1 METKESVLQRVFGYS
16 AFRGGQEALIDA
28 QLRGQDAFGI
38 MPTGKSLCYQI
49 PALLLEGVTLVI
61 SPLISLM
68 RDQVM
73 ALKNAGVAAAYINS
87 SLTPAQIRLVY
98 RNIRSGMYKIIYV
111 APERLL
117 TDGFLEAIQTRKVSL
132 VTVDEAHC
140 ISQWGQ
146 DFRPSYLK
154 IVDFLNILTPRPVVS
169 AFTATATEAVR
180 QDIAQILQLRDPLR
194 VVTGFDRP
202 NLRFEVRR
210 PKQKLPALIELV
222 QQRRDKAG
230 IVYCATRKAVEEVC
244 ENLQLNGI
252 AATRYHAGLPDEERR
267 DNQEDFLYDRKTV
280 MVATNAF
287 GMGIDKSN
295 VSYVIHYNMPQSLE
309 SYYQEAGRAGRDGAK
324 AECILLYAPGDVQT
338 AKYLIQHPALSGELS
353 QEELEQKQR
362 LDLERLDVMVNYCKT
377 QSCLR
382 GYILDYFGQE
392 HESFCGNCSNCS
404 TETEER
410 DITDQARMILSCV
423 QRMSAKLG
431 YSLGLTSVVRTL
443 LGSRDKRL
451 LQLGLDKLG
460 SYGMLR
466 KLGKDDLRAMAESL
480 ESQGYLET
488 DPVHGGVS
496 LTQKAQGVL
505 FEGKTVSMRLPKAEA
520 SAPVSSPVGGEQS
533 PDLLAMLKR
542 LRRKASPPT
551 SFSPMQPW
559 RTWPARP
566 RRLWRPSPR
575 STAWA
580 ASRSSGSER
589 SLWMPSQTISR
600 STAGNRCLERP
611 KQHCKAGKSRS
622 AVLFFGLFACLRF
635 LCSQPIH
642 FFFRLISG
650 FPYKI
655 NFNN

>member
-28 QLRGQDAFGI
+28 QLRGRDAFGI
-38 MPTGKSLCYQI
+38 MPTGGGKSLCYQI

-117 TDGFLEAIQTRKVSL
+117 TDGFLEAIQARKVSL

-210 PKQKLPALIELV
+210 PKQKLPALIDLV

-309 SYYQEAGRAGRDGAK
+309 SYYQEAGRAGRDGAE

-362 LDLERLDVMVNYCKT
+362 QDLERLDVMVNYCKT

-404 TETEER
+404 TELEER

-542 LRRKASPPT
+542 LRWKIAMQESVPAYIIFSNATLEDMARKAPT
-551 SFSPMQPW
+551 TLDAF
-559 RTWPARP
+559 AKVNGV
-566 RRLWRPSPR
+566 
-575 STAWA
+575 
-580 ASRSSGSER
+580 GSVKVKR
-589 SLWMPSQTISR
+589 
-600 STAGNRCLERP
+600 
-611 KQHCKAGKSRS
+611 
-622 AVLFFGLFACLRF
+622 FGEVFVDAIADYL
-635 LCSQPIH
+635 QEH
-642 FFFRLISG
+642 G
-650 FPYKI
+650 G
-655 NFNN
+655 

>member
-1 METKESVLQRVFGYS
+1 METKESILQRVFGYS
-16 AFRGGQEALIDA
+16 AFRGGQEALINA
-28 QLRGQDAFGI
+28 QLQGRDAFGI
-38 MPTGKSLCYQI
+38 MPTGGGKSLCYQI

-98 RNIRSGMYKIIYV
+98 RNIQSGMYKIIYV

-117 TDGFLEAIQTRKVSL
+117 TDGFLEAIQARKVSL

-169 AFTATATEAVR
+169 AFTATATETVR

-202 NLRFEVRR
+202 NLRFEVQR
-210 PKQKLPALIELV
+210 PKQKLPALIDLV

-309 SYYQEAGRAGRDGAK
+309 SYYQEAGRAGRDGAE

-377 QSCLR
+377 QECLR

-466 KLGKDDLRAMAESL
+466 KLGKDDLRAMAENL

-488 DPVHGGVS
+488 DPVHGGIS

-520 SAPVSSPVGGEQS
+520 SAPVSSPIGGGQD
-533 PDLLAMLKR
+533 PNLLAMLKR
-542 LRRKASPPT
+542 LRWKIAMQESVPAYIIFSNATLEDMARKAPT
-551 SFSPMQPW
+551 TLEAF
-559 RTWPARP
+559 AKVNGV
-566 RRLWRPSPR
+566 
-575 STAWA
+575 
-580 ASRSSGSER
+580 GSVKVKR
-589 SLWMPSQTISR
+589 
-600 STAGNRCLERP
+600 
-611 KQHCKAGKSRS
+611 
-622 AVLFFGLFACLRF
+622 FGEVFVDAIADYL
-635 LCSQPIH
+635 QEH
-642 FFFRLISG
+642 G
-650 FPYKI
+650 G
-655 NFNN
+655 

>member
-28 QLRGQDAFGI
+28 QLRGRDAFGI
-38 MPTGKSLCYQI
+38 MPTGGGKSLCYQI

-117 TDGFLEAIQTRKVSL
+117 TDGFLEAIQARKVSL

-287 GMGIDKSN
+287 GMGIDKST

-309 SYYQEAGRAGRDGAK
+309 SYYQEAGRAGRDGAE

-362 LDLERLDVMVNYCKT
+362 QDLERLDVMVNYCKT

-404 TETEER
+404 TELEER

-542 LRRKASPPT
+542 LRWKIAMQESVPAYIIFSNATLEDMARKAPT
-551 SFSPMQPW
+551 TLEAF
-559 RTWPARP
+559 AKVNGV
-566 RRLWRPSPR
+566 
-575 STAWA
+575 
-580 ASRSSGSER
+580 GSVKVKR
-589 SLWMPSQTISR
+589 
-600 STAGNRCLERP
+600 
-611 KQHCKAGKSRS
+611 
-622 AVLFFGLFACLRF
+622 FGEVFVDAIADYL
-635 LCSQPIH
+635 QEH
-642 FFFRLISG
+642 G
-650 FPYKI
+650 G
-655 NFNN
+655 

>member
-1 METKESVLQRVFGYS
+1 METKESILQRVVGYS

-28 QLRGQDAFGI
+28 QLQGRDAFGI
-38 MPTGKSLCYQI
+38 MPTGGGKSLCYQI

-98 RNIRSGMYKIIYV
+98 RNIQSGMYKIIYV

-117 TDGFLEAIQTRKVSL
+117 TDGFLEAIQARKVSL

-169 AFTATATEAVR
+169 AFTATATETVR

-202 NLRFEVRR
+202 NLRFEVQR
-210 PKQKLPALIELV
+210 PKQKLPALIDLV

-309 SYYQEAGRAGRDGAK
+309 SYYQEAGRAGRDGAE

-377 QSCLR
+377 QECLR

-466 KLGKDDLRAMAESL
+466 KLGKDDLRAMAENL

-488 DPVHGGVS
+488 DPVHGGIS

-520 SAPVSSPVGGEQS
+520 SAPVSSPIGGGQD
-533 PDLLAMLKR
+533 PNLLAMLKR
-542 LRRKASPPT
+542 LRWKIAMQESVPAYIIFSNATLEDMARKAPT
-551 SFSPMQPW
+551 TLEAF
-559 RTWPARP
+559 AKVNGV
-566 RRLWRPSPR
+566 
-575 STAWA
+575 
-580 ASRSSGSER
+580 GSVKVKR
-589 SLWMPSQTISR
+589 
-600 STAGNRCLERP
+600 
-611 KQHCKAGKSRS
+611 
-622 AVLFFGLFACLRF
+622 FGEVFVDAIADYL
-635 LCSQPIH
+635 QEH
-642 FFFRLISG
+642 G
-650 FPYKI
+650 G
-655 NFNN
+655 

>member
-1 METKESVLQRVFGYS
+1 METKESILQRVFGYS

-28 QLRGQDAFGI
+28 QLQGRDAFGI
-38 MPTGKSLCYQI
+38 MPTGGGKSLCYQI

-98 RNIRSGMYKIIYV
+98 RNIQSGMYKIIYV

-117 TDGFLEAIQTRKVSL
+117 TDGFLEAIQARKVSL

-169 AFTATATEAVR
+169 AFTATATETVR

-210 PKQKLPALIELV
+210 PKQKLPALIDLV

-309 SYYQEAGRAGRDGAK
+309 SYYQEAGRAGRDGAE

-362 LDLERLDVMVNYCKT
+362 QDLERLDVMVNYCKT
-377 QSCLR
+377 QECLR

-466 KLGKDDLRAMAESL
+466 KLGKDGLRAMAENL

-520 SAPVSSPVGGEQS
+520 SAPVSSPIGGGQD
-533 PDLLAMLKR
+533 PNLLAMLKR
-542 LRRKASPPT
+542 LRWKIAMQESVPAYIIFSNATLEDMARKAPT
-551 SFSPMQPW
+551 TLEAF
-559 RTWPARP
+559 AKVNGV
-566 RRLWRPSPR
+566 
-575 STAWA
+575 
-580 ASRSSGSER
+580 GSVKVKR
-589 SLWMPSQTISR
+589 
-600 STAGNRCLERP
+600 
-611 KQHCKAGKSRS
+611 
-622 AVLFFGLFACLRF
+622 FGEVFVDAIADYL
-635 LCSQPIH
+635 QEH
-642 FFFRLISG
+642 G
-650 FPYKI
+650 G
-655 NFNN
+655 

>member
-1 METKESVLQRVFGYS
+1 METKESILQRVFGYS

-28 QLRGQDAFGI
+28 QLQGRDAFGI
-38 MPTGKSLCYQI
+38 MPTGGGKSLCYQI

-98 RNIRSGMYKIIYV
+98 RNIQSGMYKIIYV

-117 TDGFLEAIQTRKVSL
+117 TDGFLEAIQARKVSL

-169 AFTATATEAVR
+169 AFTATATETVR

-202 NLRFEVRR
+202 NLRFEVQR
-210 PKQKLPALIELV
+210 PKQKLPALIDLV

-309 SYYQEAGRAGRDGAK
+309 SYYQEAGRAGRDSAE

-377 QSCLR
+377 QECLR

-466 KLGKDDLRAMAESL
+466 KLGKDDLRAMAENL

-488 DPVHGGVS
+488 DPVHGGIS

-520 SAPVSSPVGGEQS
+520 SAPVSSPIGGGQD
-533 PDLLAMLKR
+533 PNLLAMLKR
-542 LRRKASPPT
+542 LRWKIAMQESVPAYIIFSNATLEDMARKAPT
-551 SFSPMQPW
+551 TLEAF
-559 RTWPARP
+559 AKVNGV
-566 RRLWRPSPR
+566 
-575 STAWA
+575 
-580 ASRSSGSER
+580 GSVKVKR
-589 SLWMPSQTISR
+589 
-600 STAGNRCLERP
+600 
-611 KQHCKAGKSRS
+611 
-622 AVLFFGLFACLRF
+622 FGEVFVDAIADYL
-635 LCSQPIH
+635 QEH
-642 FFFRLISG
+642 G
-650 FPYKI
+650 G
-655 NFNN
+655 

>member
-1 METKESVLQRVFGYS
+1 METKESILQRVFGYS

-28 QLRGQDAFGI
+28 QLQGRDAFGI
-38 MPTGKSLCYQI
+38 MPTGGGKSLCYQI

-98 RNIRSGMYKIIYV
+98 RNIQSGMYKIIYV

-117 TDGFLEAIQTRKVSL
+117 TDGFLEAIQARKVSL

-169 AFTATATEAVR
+169 AFTATATETVR

-202 NLRFEVRR
+202 NLRFEVQR
-210 PKQKLPALIELV
+210 PKQKLPALIDLV

-267 DNQEDFLYDRKTV
+267 DNQEDFLYDRETV

-309 SYYQEAGRAGRDGAK
+309 SYYQEAGRAGRDGAE

-338 AKYLIQHPALSGELS
+338 AKYLIQHPALSGELF

-377 QSCLR
+377 QECLR
-382 GYILDYFGQE
+382 GYILNYFGQE

-431 YSLGLTSVVRTL
+431 YSLGITSVVRTL

-466 KLGKDDLRAMAESL
+466 KLGKDDLRAMAENL

-488 DPVHGGVS
+488 DPVHGGIS

-520 SAPVSSPVGGEQS
+520 SAPVSSPIGGGQD
-533 PDLLAMLKR
+533 PNLLAMLKR
-542 LRRKASPPT
+542 LRRKIAMQESVPAYIIFSNATLEDMARKAPT
-551 SFSPMQPW
+551 TLEAF
-559 RTWPARP
+559 AKVNGV
-566 RRLWRPSPR
+566 
-575 STAWA
+575 
-580 ASRSSGSER
+580 GSVKVKR
-589 SLWMPSQTISR
+589 
-600 STAGNRCLERP
+600 
-611 KQHCKAGKSRS
+611 
-622 AVLFFGLFACLRF
+622 FGEVFVDAIADYL
-635 LCSQPIH
+635 QEH
-642 FFFRLISG
+642 G
-650 FPYKI
+650 G
-655 NFNN
+655 

>member
-1 METKESVLQRVFGYS
+1 MTGDIHAILKSVYGYS
-16 AFRGGQEALIDA
+16 AFREGQEDVIGAILDGRDV
-28 QLRGQDAFGI
+28 LGV
-38 MPTGKSLCYQI
+38 MPTGAGKSLCYQI

-98 RNIRSGMYKIIYV
+98 RNIQSGMYKIIYV

-117 TDGFLEAIQTRKVSL
+117 TDGFLEAIQARKVSL

-169 AFTATATEAVR
+169 AFTATATETVR

-210 PKQKLPALIELV
+210 PKQKLPALIDLV

-309 SYYQEAGRAGRDGAK
+309 SYYQEAGRAGRDGAE

-377 QSCLR
+377 QECLR

-466 KLGKDDLRAMAESL
+466 KLGKDDLRAMAENL

-488 DPVHGGVS
+488 DPVHGGIS

-520 SAPVSSPVGGEQS
+520 SAPVSSPIGGGQD
-533 PDLLAMLKR
+533 PNLLAMLKR
-542 LRRKASPPT
+542 LRWKIAMQESVPAYIIFSNATLEDMARKAPT
-551 SFSPMQPW
+551 TLEAF
-559 RTWPARP
+559 AKVNGV
-566 RRLWRPSPR
+566 
-575 STAWA
+575 
-580 ASRSSGSER
+580 GSVKVKR
-589 SLWMPSQTISR
+589 
-600 STAGNRCLERP
+600 
-611 KQHCKAGKSRS
+611 
-622 AVLFFGLFACLRF
+622 FGEVFVDAIADYL
-635 LCSQPIH
+635 QEH
-642 FFFRLISG
+642 G
-650 FPYKI
+650 G
-655 NFNN
+655 

>member
-1 METKESVLQRVFGYS
+1 METKESILQRVFGYS

-28 QLRGQDAFGI
+28 QLQGRDAFGI
-38 MPTGKSLCYQI
+38 MPTGGGKSLCYQI

-98 RNIRSGMYKIIYV
+98 RNIQSGMYKIIYV

-117 TDGFLEAIQTRKVSL
+117 TDGFLEAIQARKVSL

-154 IVDFLNILTPRPVVS
+154 IVDFLNIFTPRPVVS
-169 AFTATATEAVR
+169 AFTATATETVR

-202 NLRFEVRR
+202 NLRFEVQR
-210 PKQKLPALIELV
+210 PKQKLPALIDLV

-309 SYYQEAGRAGRDGAK
+309 SYYQEAGRAGRDGAE

-377 QSCLR
+377 QECLR

-466 KLGKDDLRAMAESL
+466 KLGKDDLRAMAENL

-488 DPVHGGVS
+488 DPVHGGIS

-520 SAPVSSPVGGEQS
+520 SAPVSSPIGGGQD
-533 PDLLAMLKR
+533 PNLLAMLKR
-542 LRRKASPPT
+542 LRWKIAMQESVPAYIIFSNATLEDMARKAPT
-551 SFSPMQPW
+551 TLEAF
-559 RTWPARP
+559 AKVNGV
-566 RRLWRPSPR
+566 
-575 STAWA
+575 
-580 ASRSSGSER
+580 GSVKVKR
-589 SLWMPSQTISR
+589 
-600 STAGNRCLERP
+600 
-611 KQHCKAGKSRS
+611 
-622 AVLFFGLFACLRF
+622 FGEVFVDAIADYL
-635 LCSQPIH
+635 QEH
-642 FFFRLISG
+642 G
-650 FPYKI
+650 G
-655 NFNN
+655 

>member
-1 METKESVLQRVFGYS
+1 METKESILQRVFGYS

-28 QLRGQDAFGI
+28 QLQGRDAFGI
-38 MPTGKSLCYQI
+38 MPTGGGKSLCYQI

-98 RNIRSGMYKIIYV
+98 RNIQSGMYKIIYV

-117 TDGFLEAIQTRKVSL
+117 TDGFLEAIQARKVSL

-169 AFTATATEAVR
+169 AFTATATETVR
-180 QDIAQILQLRDPLR
+180 QDIAQILQLRNPLR

-202 NLRFEVRR
+202 NLRFEVQR
-210 PKQKLPALIELV
+210 PKQKLSALIELV

-244 ENLQLNGI
+244 HNLQLNGV

-267 DNQEDFLYDRKTV
+267 GNQEDFLYDRKTV

-309 SYYQEAGRAGRDGAK
+309 SYYQEAGRAGRDGAQ

-353 QEELEQKQR
+353 QEDLEQKQR

-377 QSCLR
+377 QECLR
-382 GYILDYFGQE
+382 GYILDYFGQD
-392 HESFCGNCSNCS
+392 HESFCGNCSNCR
-404 TETEER
+404 TDMEER
-410 DITDQARMILSCV
+410 DITDQARIILSCV
-423 QRMSAKLG
+423 QRMNAKLG

-443 LGSRDKRL
+443 LGSRDRRL
-451 LQLGLDKLG
+451 LQLGLDRLS

-466 KLGKDDLRAMAESL
+466 KLGKDDLRAMADSL
-480 ESQGYLET
+480 ESQGYLT
-488 DPVHGGVS
+488 ADPVHGGIS
-496 LTQKAQGVL
+496 LTDQAQAVL
-505 FEGKTVSMRLPKAEA
+505 FEGKTVSMRLPRAETA
-520 SAPVSSPVGGEQS
+520 APAVPSGGGQD
-533 PDLLAMLKR
+533 PNLLAMLKR
-542 LRRKASPPT
+542 LRWKIAMQESVPAYIIFTNATLEDMARKAPT
-551 SFSPMQPW
+551 TLEAFAKVNGVGSVKVQRFGETFVDAITDYLQEHGD
-559 RTWPARP
+559 RP
-566 RRLWRPSPR
+566 
-575 STAWA
+575 
-580 ASRSSGSER
+580 
-589 SLWMPSQTISR
+589 
-600 STAGNRCLERP
+600 
-611 KQHCKAGKSRS
+611 
-622 AVLFFGLFACLRF
+622 
-635 LCSQPIH
+635 
-642 FFFRLISG
+642 
-650 FPYKI
+650 
-655 NFNN
+655 

>member
-1 METKESVLQRVFGYS
+1 METKESILQRVFGYS

-28 QLRGQDAFGI
+28 QLQGRDAFGI
-38 MPTGKSLCYQI
+38 MPTGGGKSLCYQI

-98 RNIRSGMYKIIYV
+98 RNIQSGMYKIIYV

-117 TDGFLEAIQTRKVSL
+117 TDGFLEAIQARKVSL

-169 AFTATATEAVR
+169 AFTATATETVR

-202 NLRFEVRR
+202 NLRFEVQR
-210 PKQKLPALIELV
+210 PKQKLPALIDLV

-309 SYYQEAGRAGRDGAK
+309 SYYQEAGRAGRDGAE

-377 QSCLR
+377 QECLR

-466 KLGKDDLRAMAESL
+466 KLGKDDLRAMAENL

-488 DPVHGGVS
+488 DPVHGGIS

-520 SAPVSSPVGGEQS
+520 SAPVSSPIGGGQN
-533 PDLLAMLKR
+533 PNLLAMLKR
-542 LRRKASPPT
+542 LRWKIAMQESVPAYIIFSNATLEDMARKAPT
-551 SFSPMQPW
+551 TLEAF
-559 RTWPARP
+559 AKVNGV
-566 RRLWRPSPR
+566 
-575 STAWA
+575 
-580 ASRSSGSER
+580 GSVKVKR
-589 SLWMPSQTISR
+589 
-600 STAGNRCLERP
+600 
-611 KQHCKAGKSRS
+611 
-622 AVLFFGLFACLRF
+622 FGEVFVDAIADYL
-635 LCSQPIH
+635 QEH
-642 FFFRLISG
+642 G
-650 FPYKI
+650 G
-655 NFNN
+655 

>member
-1 METKESVLQRVFGYS
+1 METKESILQRVFGYS

-28 QLRGQDAFGI
+28 QLQGRDAFGI
-38 MPTGKSLCYQI
+38 MPTGGGKSLCYQI

-68 RDQVM
+68 RDQVI

-98 RNIRSGMYKIIYV
+98 RNIQSGMYKIIYV

-117 TDGFLEAIQTRKVSL
+117 TDGFLEAIQARKVSL

-169 AFTATATEAVR
+169 AFTATATETVR

-210 PKQKLPALIELV
+210 PKQKLPALIDLV

-309 SYYQEAGRAGRDGAK
+309 SYYQEAGRAGRDGAE

-377 QSCLR
+377 QECLR

-466 KLGKDDLRAMAESL
+466 KLGKDDLRAMAENL

-488 DPVHGGVS
+488 DPVHGGIS

-520 SAPVSSPVGGEQS
+520 SAPVSSPIGGGQD
-533 PDLLAMLKR
+533 PNLLAMLKR
-542 LRRKASPPT
+542 LRWKIAMQESVPAYIIFSNATLEDMARKAPT
-551 SFSPMQPW
+551 TLEAF
-559 RTWPARP
+559 AKVNGV
-566 RRLWRPSPR
+566 
-575 STAWA
+575 
-580 ASRSSGSER
+580 GSVKVKR
-589 SLWMPSQTISR
+589 
-600 STAGNRCLERP
+600 
-611 KQHCKAGKSRS
+611 
-622 AVLFFGLFACLRF
+622 FGEVFVDAIADYL
-635 LCSQPIH
+635 QEH
-642 FFFRLISG
+642 G
-650 FPYKI
+650 G
-655 NFNN
+655 

>member
-1 METKESVLQRVFGYS
+1 METKESILQRVFGYS

-28 QLRGQDAFGI
+28 QLQGRDAFGI
-38 MPTGKSLCYQI
+38 MPTGGGKSLCYQI

-98 RNIRSGMYKIIYV
+98 RNIQSGMYKIIYV

-154 IVDFLNILTPRPVVS
+154 IVDFLNILIPRPVVS
-169 AFTATATEAVR
+169 AFTATATETVR

-202 NLRFEVRR
+202 NLRFEVQR
-210 PKQKLPALIELV
+210 PKQKLPALIDLV

-309 SYYQEAGRAGRDGAK
+309 SYYQEAGRAGRDGAE

-377 QSCLR
+377 QECLR

-466 KLGKDDLRAMAESL
+466 KLGKDDLRAMAENL

-520 SAPVSSPVGGEQS
+520 SAPVSSPIGGGQD
-533 PDLLAMLKR
+533 PNLLAMLKR
-542 LRRKASPPT
+542 LRWKIAMQESVPAYIIFSNATLEDMARKAPT
-551 SFSPMQPW
+551 TLEAF
-559 RTWPARP
+559 AKVNGV
-566 RRLWRPSPR
+566 
-575 STAWA
+575 
-580 ASRSSGSER
+580 GSVKVKR
-589 SLWMPSQTISR
+589 
-600 STAGNRCLERP
+600 
-611 KQHCKAGKSRS
+611 
-622 AVLFFGLFACLRF
+622 FGEVFVDAIADYL
-635 LCSQPIH
+635 QEH
-642 FFFRLISG
+642 G
-650 FPYKI
+650 G
-655 NFNN
+655 

>member
-1 METKESVLQRVFGYS
+1 METKESILQRVFGYS

-28 QLRGQDAFGI
+28 QLQGRDAFGI
-38 MPTGKSLCYQI
+38 MPTGGGKSLCYQI

-117 TDGFLEAIQTRKVSL
+117 TDGFLEAIQARKVSL

-154 IVDFLNILTPRPVVS
+154 IVDFLNILIPRPVVS
-169 AFTATATEAVR
+169 AFTATATETVR

-210 PKQKLPALIELV
+210 PKQKLPALIDLV

-309 SYYQEAGRAGRDGAK
+309 SYYQEAGRAGRDGAE

-466 KLGKDDLRAMAESL
+466 KLGKDNLRAMAENL

-520 SAPVSSPVGGEQS
+520 SAPVSSPFGGGQD
-533 PDLLAMLKR
+533 PNLLAMLKR
-542 LRRKASPPT
+542 LRWKIAMQESVPAYIIFSNATLEDMARKAPT
-551 SFSPMQPW
+551 TLEAF
-559 RTWPARP
+559 AKVNGV
-566 RRLWRPSPR
+566 
-575 STAWA
+575 
-580 ASRSSGSER
+580 GSVKVKR
-589 SLWMPSQTISR
+589 
-600 STAGNRCLERP
+600 
-611 KQHCKAGKSRS
+611 
-622 AVLFFGLFACLRF
+622 FGEVFVDAIADYL
-635 LCSQPIH
+635 QEH
-642 FFFRLISG
+642 G
-650 FPYKI
+650 G
-655 NFNN
+655 

>member
-38 MPTGKSLCYQI
+38 MPTGGGKSLCYQI

-252 AATRYHAGLPDEERR
+252 TATRYHAGLPDEERR

-309 SYYQEAGRAGRDGAK
+309 SYYQEAGRAGRDGAG

-362 LDLERLDVMVNYCKT
+362 QDLERLDVMVNYCKT

-404 TETEER
+404 AELEER

-466 KLGKDDLRAMAESL
+466 KLGKDDLRAMTESL

-542 LRRKASPPT
+542 LRWKIAMQESVPAYIIFSNATLEDMARKAPT
-551 SFSPMQPW
+551 TLEAF
-559 RTWPARP
+559 AKVNGV
-566 RRLWRPSPR
+566 
-575 STAWA
+575 
-580 ASRSSGSER
+580 GSVKVKR
-589 SLWMPSQTISR
+589 
-600 STAGNRCLERP
+600 
-611 KQHCKAGKSRS
+611 
-622 AVLFFGLFACLRF
+622 FGEVFVDAIADYL
-635 LCSQPIH
+635 QEH
-642 FFFRLISG
+642 G
-650 FPYKI
+650 G
-655 NFNN
+655 

>member
-28 QLRGQDAFGI
+28 QLRGRDAFGI
-38 MPTGKSLCYQI
+38 MPTGGGKSLCYQI

-117 TDGFLEAIQTRKVSL
+117 TDGFLEAIQARKVSL

-309 SYYQEAGRAGRDGAK
+309 SYYQEAGRAGRDGAE

-362 LDLERLDVMVNYCKT
+362 QDLERLDVMVNYCKT

-404 TETEER
+404 TELEER

-542 LRRKASPPT
+542 LRWKIAMQESVPAYIIFSNATLEDMARKAPT
-551 SFSPMQPW
+551 TLEAF
-559 RTWPARP
+559 AKVNGV
-566 RRLWRPSPR
+566 
-575 STAWA
+575 
-580 ASRSSGSER
+580 GSVKVKR
-589 SLWMPSQTISR
+589 
-600 STAGNRCLERP
+600 
-611 KQHCKAGKSRS
+611 
-622 AVLFFGLFACLRF
+622 FGEVFVDAIADYL
-635 LCSQPIH
+635 QEH
-642 FFFRLISG
+642 G
-650 FPYKI
+650 G
-655 NFNN
+655 

>member
-1 METKESVLQRVFGYS
+1 METKESILQRVFGYS

-28 QLRGQDAFGI
+28 QLQGRDAFGI
-38 MPTGKSLCYQI
+38 MPTGGGKSLCYQI

-98 RNIRSGMYKIIYV
+98 RNIQSGMYKIIYV

-117 TDGFLEAIQTRKVSL
+117 TDGFLEAIQARKVSL

-169 AFTATATEAVR
+169 AFTATATETVR

-210 PKQKLPALIELV
+210 PKQKLPALIDLV

-309 SYYQEAGRAGRDGAK
+309 SYYQEAGRAGRDGAE

-377 QSCLR
+377 QECLR

-466 KLGKDDLRAMAESL
+466 KLGKDDLRAMAENL

-488 DPVHGGVS
+488 DPVHGGIS

-520 SAPVSSPVGGEQS
+520 SAPVSSPIGGGQD
-533 PDLLAMLKR
+533 PNLLAMLKR
-542 LRRKASPPT
+542 LRWKIAMQESVPAYIIFSNATLEDMARKAPT
-551 SFSPMQPW
+551 TLEAF
-559 RTWPARP
+559 AKVNGV
-566 RRLWRPSPR
+566 
-575 STAWA
+575 
-580 ASRSSGSER
+580 GSVKVKR
-589 SLWMPSQTISR
+589 
-600 STAGNRCLERP
+600 
-611 KQHCKAGKSRS
+611 
-622 AVLFFGLFACLRF
+622 FGEVFVDAIADYL
-635 LCSQPIH
+635 QEH
-642 FFFRLISG
+642 G
-650 FPYKI
+650 G
-655 NFNN
+655 

>member
-28 QLRGQDAFGI
+28 QLQGRDAFGI
-38 MPTGKSLCYQI
+38 MPTGGGKSLCYQI

-117 TDGFLEAIQTRKVSL
+117 TDGFLEAIQARKVSL

-154 IVDFLNILTPRPVVS
+154 IVDFLNILIPRPVVS
-169 AFTATATEAVR
+169 AFTATATETVR

-309 SYYQEAGRAGRDGAK
+309 SYYQEAGRAGRDGAE

-362 LDLERLDVMVNYCKT
+362 QDLERLDVMVNYCKT

-404 TETEER
+404 TELEER

-496 LTQKAQGVL
+496 LTQEAQRVL

-520 SAPVSSPVGGEQS
+520 SAPVSSPVSGEQS

-542 LRRKASPPT
+542 LRWKIAMQESVPAYIIFSNATLEDMARKAPT
-551 SFSPMQPW
+551 TLEAF
-559 RTWPARP
+559 AKVNGV
-566 RRLWRPSPR
+566 
-575 STAWA
+575 
-580 ASRSSGSER
+580 GSVKVKR
-589 SLWMPSQTISR
+589 
-600 STAGNRCLERP
+600 
-611 KQHCKAGKSRS
+611 
-622 AVLFFGLFACLRF
+622 FGEVFVDAIADYL
-635 LCSQPIH
+635 QEH
-642 FFFRLISG
+642 G
-650 FPYKI
+650 G
-655 NFNN
+655 

>member
-1 METKESVLQRVFGYS
+1 METKESILQRVFGYS

-28 QLRGQDAFGI
+28 QLQGRDAFGI
-38 MPTGKSLCYQI
+38 MPTGGGKSLCYQI

-98 RNIRSGMYKIIYV
+98 RNIQSGMYKIIYV

-117 TDGFLEAIQTRKVSL
+117 TDGFLEAIQARKVSL

-169 AFTATATEAVR
+169 AFTATATETVR

-210 PKQKLPALIELV
+210 PKQKLPALIDLV

-230 IVYCATRKAVEEVC
+230 IIYCATRKAVEEVC

-309 SYYQEAGRAGRDGAK
+309 SYYQEAGRAGRDGAE

-377 QSCLR
+377 QECLR

-466 KLGKDDLRAMAESL
+466 KLGKDDLRAMAENL

-520 SAPVSSPVGGEQS
+520 SAPVSSPIGGGQD
-533 PDLLAMLKR
+533 PNLLAMLKR
-542 LRRKASPPT
+542 LRWKIAMQESVPAYIIFSNATLEDMARKAPT
-551 SFSPMQPW
+551 TLEAF
-559 RTWPARP
+559 AKVNGV
-566 RRLWRPSPR
+566 
-575 STAWA
+575 
-580 ASRSSGSER
+580 GSVKVKR
-589 SLWMPSQTISR
+589 
-600 STAGNRCLERP
+600 
-611 KQHCKAGKSRS
+611 
-622 AVLFFGLFACLRF
+622 FGEVFVDAIADYL
-635 LCSQPIH
+635 QEH
-642 FFFRLISG
+642 G
-650 FPYKI
+650 G
-655 NFNN
+655 